1 MFCTTCGGKIP
12 DDSQFCTIC
21 GQPVS
26 RPQQGKQINY
36 QQGQQFAGQQYN
48 QQNQQFGGQ
57 QQYSQQGQQF
67 AGQQNQQYSQQGQQ
81 FAGQQNQ
88 QYSQQ
93 SQQYS
98 GQQGQQYANQQ
109 NQQHAGQQKKHLQAI
124 ESRPEK
130 QRPAAQNS
138 SRKMMIVV
146 MSICAFVIVAALGIL
161 LYFKVFW
168 KKTVEVD
175 MSEYVKVSFEG
186 YDGIGTATVYFDQ
199 DSFYDDYADDI
210 KYIGNGPDDADEY
223 YDAAEYLLYVY
234 VSGTLDKSTGLTNG
248 DTVNYIWDVDKK
260 GIKDN
265 LNVEIEFENVPFTVS
280 GLQSVGQTD
289 VFQYVTVS
297 FDGDNGA
304 GKVTITAADDSPVA
318 SWNFVSDKT
327 EGLTNGDSILVSVND
342 DGTLVDSFVSAT
354 GTSPLSLSREYVVS
368 GLTEDSS
375 ADSDMDDDKD
385 KDDDKDTASNDPSSD
400 GMVIPDSS
408 TRMLTE
414 DEVKKMSQDQIQT
427 AINEIY
433 ARNGYK
439 FKDQGI
445 YNYFCQYDWYD
456 PKTTNQEDAKRMFNS
471 TENYNVDLLQKY
483 RE

>member
-21 GQPVS
+21 GQAVS
-26 RPQQGKQINY
+26 RNQQDKQINY
-36 QQGQQFAGQQYN
+36 QQNQQYAGQG
-48 QQNQQFGGQ
+48 QQNQYAG
-57 QQYSQQGQQF
+57 QGQQNQY
-67 AGQQNQQYSQQGQQ
+67 AGQGQQNQYAGQGQQNQQY
-81 FAGQQNQ
+81 AG
-88 QYSQQ
+88 
-93 SQQYS
+93 
-98 GQQGQQYANQQ
+98 QGQQYGGQQ
-109 NQQHAGQQKKHLQAI
+109 NKHRQASQ
-124 ESRPEK
+124 SRPPK
-130 QRPAAQNS
+130 QHSESQS
-138 SRKMMIVV
+138 GSRKMMIIV

-186 YDGIGTATVYFDQ
+186 YDGIGTASVYFDQ

-210 KYIGNGPDDADEY
+210 KYIGKGPDDADEY

-234 VSGTLDKSTGLTNG
+234 VSGALDKSTGLTNG

-265 LNVEIEFENVPFTVS
+265 LNVDIEFENVPFTVS

-368 GLTEDSS
+368 GLKEDASS
-375 ADSDMDDDKD
+375 DKDSDKDADKD
-385 KDDDKDTASNDPSSD
+385 SDDTASNSNHNSD

-414 DEVKKMSQDQIQT
+414 SEVKNMTQDEIQT

-483 RE
+483 RQ